1 MTIFYARELI
11 PKANFWPHMIL
22 FLAFVWHALQYRGG
36 GRALKIAVAMV
47 LRPGDLVFDASRVT
61 LWTFGD
67 KYFIGLDGFCPH
79 LLTHHVNSLKA
90 EIRIKDLCLAF

>member
-47 LRPGDLVFDASRVT
+47 FDASRVT
-61 LWTFGD
+61 LLTFGD

-79 LLTHHVNSLKA
+79 LLTHNVNGLKA